1 MTIYKGF
8 STIDKTKNFRL
19 TDFELVKR
27 DILNHFYIKKGE
39 KLMNPEFGTIIWDT
53 IFEPLTEDNKDLIV
67 QEVKKVIANDPRVAA
82 TDVVLT
88 SYEYG
93 VQIEIALLYISTDQ
107 RDTLVLNFDNNTNSL
122 TAI

>member
-67 QEVKKVIANDPRVAA
+67 QDVKKVIANDPRVAA

>member
-82 TDVVLT
+82 TDVVLI